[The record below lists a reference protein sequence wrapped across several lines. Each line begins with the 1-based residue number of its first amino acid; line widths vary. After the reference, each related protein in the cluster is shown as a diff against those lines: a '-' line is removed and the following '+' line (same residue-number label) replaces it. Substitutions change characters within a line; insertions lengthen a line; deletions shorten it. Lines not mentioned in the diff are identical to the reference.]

1 MKNTLYLFM
10 WSFPSPLYLFE
21 QTQRKKTN
29 NVTDFSQLP
38 SNVQYCVPHKNFGI
52 IQSDI
57 DRIRTIFLQV
67 LLFLQC
73 IIPDEKVQKCCSVL
87 DN

>member
-1 MKNTLYLFM
+1 MG
-10 WSFPSPLYLFE
+10 E
-21 QTQRKKTN
+21 KKFN
-29 NVTDFSQLP
+29 NNMTDFSQLP
-38 SNVQYCVPHKNFGI
+38 SNVQYCVPHANFGI
-52 IQSDI
+52 IQSHI

-73 IIPDEKVQKCCSVL
+73 VIPDDKIQKCCSLL